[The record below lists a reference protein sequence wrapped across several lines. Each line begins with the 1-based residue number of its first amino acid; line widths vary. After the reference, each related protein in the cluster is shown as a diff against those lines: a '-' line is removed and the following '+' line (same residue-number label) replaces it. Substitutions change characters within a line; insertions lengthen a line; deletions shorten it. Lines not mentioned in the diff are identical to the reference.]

1 MTIFQSSRHIA
12 DTITKNCTGPTLL
25 LLSGGSSAKIAVK
38 ALQLLTPE
46 VLNNI
51 TVSLSDERYVD
62 ATNPNSNWNLL
73 ESLGLNVISVKKLPV
88 LKTPLETREA
98 TATSFSQALAAAQA
112 ESQFTVTILGIGTDN
127 HTAGILPNTVAAH
140 STEPIVTHYET
151 DAFERITITPAFFN
165 SIDYAFL
172 YAEGTDK
179 KTAVELLNSELDP
192 ISYPSQLIKRTKSY
206 EVLYNEEAL

>member
-38 ALQLLTPE
+38 VLQLMPPE
-46 VLNNI
+46 ILNNI
-51 TVSLSDERYVD
+51 TVTLSDERYVD
-62 ATNPNSNWNLL
+62 TTSPNSNWNLL
-73 ESLGLNVISVKKLPV
+73 EGLGLSAISVKKLPV
-88 LKTPLETREA
+88 LRTPLESREA
-98 TATSFSQALAAAQA
+98 TAVAFSQALADAQT

-127 HTAGILPNTVAAH
+127 HTAGILPNTAAAH
-140 STEPIVTHYET
+140 STEPIVTNYAT
-151 DAFERITITPAFFN
+151 DAFERISITPAFFE

-172 YAEGTDK
+172 YAEGSDK
-179 KTAVELLNSELDP
+179 RTAVELLNSELDP